1 MSIIVYEMIKKLNKD
16 EEEQVIDYIQYILS
30 KRNKNSLI
38 DGYINFLKMREE
50 AKLNGV
56 AGMTLDEINEEISK
70 YRADKKQ
77 KDGEKDQRNKAGE
90 KDLRKKVDE

>member
-30 KRNKNSLI
+30 KSNKNSLI
-38 DGYINFLKMREE
+38 SGYINFLKMREE

-56 AGMTLDEINEEISK
+56 AGMTLDEINEKLANIEQK
-70 YRADKKQ
+70 ENKKPA
-77 KDGEKDQRNKAGE
+77 K
-90 KDLRKKVDE
+90 